1 MQITG
6 WNTWNGVYSFSI
18 TSDVEYEGAV
28 ICVTGSSGGNAI
40 RLPLD
45 ELKALYKF
53 VGQLIE
59 EHDE

>member
-18 TSDVEYEGAV
+18 TSDAEHEGA
-28 ICVTGSSGGNAI
+28 ILCVTGTSGGYSI
-40 RLPLD
+40 RLPLE
-45 ELKALYKF
+45 ELKVLYKC